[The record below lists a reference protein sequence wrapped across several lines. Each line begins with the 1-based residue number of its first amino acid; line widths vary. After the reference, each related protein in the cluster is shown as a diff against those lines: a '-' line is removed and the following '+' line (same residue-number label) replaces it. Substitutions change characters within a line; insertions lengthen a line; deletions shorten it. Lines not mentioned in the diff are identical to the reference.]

1 MATPSNKY
9 PADTE
14 AMHNTI
20 RRTTYAAS
28 NEAAHEPKRE
38 LKHGRVSERMRSSEP
53 DPDPSAYAS
62 GDTGE
67 SGGHFWS
74 EVLLLSLHFCATHL
88 LLSTLKFLPARCV
101 IQ

>member
-20 RRTTYAAS
+20 RRTTHAAS

-38 LKHGRVSERMRSSEP
+38 LKLLER
-53 DPDPSAYAS
+53 
-62 GDTGE
+62 
-67 SGGHFWS
+67 
-74 EVLLLSLHFCATHL
+74 SLKL
-88 LLSTLKFLPARCV
+88 Y
-101 IQ
+101 